1 MVAVQRQLMSGGRC
15 EANIAVMLGYR
26 ATGLAFPLGN
36 YHNVAADHRIE
47 PEYIHEHDFLTG
59 VALLCEAGRVLPRME
74 GIRADHLAG
83 YARSER
89 MTERLQSTRETIQ
102 RASQS

>member
-1 MVAVQRQLMSGGRC
+1 
-15 EANIAVMLGYR
+15 MLGYR

-47 PEYIHEHDFLTG
+47 PEYIHERDFLTG

-74 GIRADHLAG
+74 SIRADHLAG
-83 YARSER
+83 YARSDDL
-89 MTERLQSTRETIQ
+89 TERLRGTMDAI
-102 RASQS
+102 RAAASYKPG